1 MADNVLW
8 LEQEYG
14 RVSVEQLDDGRRHIR
29 VFPYHDDLFVHEYEW
44 TTAYPLDL
52 IKLILEINGVAGLC
66 FEIMRDEDSNFVQK
80 YLFNDLSAYFD
91 LESFRGKRILDFG
104 CGTGASSVI
113 LARLIPE
120 STIVGVELS
129 ESAIKVGNARLQ
141 YYGFQNR
148 VTFINSP
155 SEGELPFDLGSFD
168 LVVMSAVY
176 EHLLPAERTILMPQ
190 LWDLVS
196 DGGYLFLNQ
205 TPDIRFPFELH
216 TTMLPLI
223 NYLPDR
229 LVLATARR
237 LTKRVS
243 TDDTWESLLRKGIRG
258 ATEHE
263 IKRKLSPNGGSPVLL
278 EPSRN
283 GLRDRIDLYYLNT
296 NPVRLRTVKG
306 LAKGVL
312 KVVRALTRVCLVPD
326 LSLVF
331 HRCEEKKEHMPP
343 SV

>member
-8 LEQEYG
+8 LEQEHG

-29 VFPYHDDLFVHEYEW
+29 VFPYRDDLFVHEYEW

-66 FEIMRDEDSNFVQK
+66 FEIMRDEDSSFVQK
-80 YLFNDLSAYFD
+80 HLFNDLSAYFD

-129 ESAIKVGNARLQ
+129 ENATKVGNARVQ
-141 YYGFQNR
+141 YHGFQNR
-148 VTFINSP
+148 IAFVNSP
-155 SEGELPFDLGSFD
+155 SEGELPPDLGRFDLA
-168 LVVMSAVY
+168 VMSAVY
-176 EHLLPAERTILMPQ
+176 EHLLPAERISLMPR

-196 DGGYLFLNQ
+196 EGGYLFLNQ

-223 NYLPDR
+223 NYVPDR
-229 LVLATARR
+229 VALTAARR
-237 LTKRVS
+237 LTKRIS
-243 TDDTWESLLRKGIRG
+243 SDDRWESLLRKGIRG

-263 IKRKLSPNGGSPVLL
+263 IIRKLSSNGGSPVLV

-296 NPVRLRTVKG
+296 DPVRLRTVKG

-312 KVVRALTRVCLVPD
+312 KTVRALTGLCLVPD

-331 HRCEEKKEHMPP
+331 HKREEK
-343 SV
+343 